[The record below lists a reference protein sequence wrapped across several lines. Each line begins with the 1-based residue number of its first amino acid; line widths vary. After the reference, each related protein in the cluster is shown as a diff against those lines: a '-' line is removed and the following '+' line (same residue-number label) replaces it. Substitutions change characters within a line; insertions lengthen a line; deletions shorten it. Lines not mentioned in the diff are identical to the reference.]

1 MGHNEEKKS
10 AISSVAVLYA
20 DTRQGVDFVLIV
32 KSSGRVTA

>member
-1 MGHNEEKKS
+1 MGYNEEKKS

-20 DTRQGVDFVLIV
+20 DIRQGVDFDLTV